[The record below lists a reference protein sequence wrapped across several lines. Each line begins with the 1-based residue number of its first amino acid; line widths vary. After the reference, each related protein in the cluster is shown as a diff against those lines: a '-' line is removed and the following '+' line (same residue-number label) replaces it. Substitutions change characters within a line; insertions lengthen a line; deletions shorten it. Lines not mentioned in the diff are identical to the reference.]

1 VQTSISQHL
10 ADLKQKGAYRQRRK
24 LDSPQGIKVVI
35 DGQQFLS
42 FCSNDYLGLAND
54 ARVCQAA
61 KEAISNFGVGSGAS
75 QLISGYSSLHAS
87 LEEQLSEFLGYQRCV
102 LFSSGYLANLGVISA
117 FSSRHSLILGDQL
130 NHASL
135 IDAARYAAGDLKR
148 YKHRDINHAKEI
160 VNNSQSKSHL
170 IVSDGVFSM
179 EGNIAVI
186 EQLYQL
192 KRNTNDKLIIDDAHG
207 IGMLGNNGKGS
218 LEQEN
223 IEPYKV
229 DILIGTFGKA
239 FGGSG
244 AFVLGDND
252 TIDYLIQKA
261 RTLIYTTAPPA
272 ALAAA
277 ATQSLNIIINE
288 PERRQKL
295 HKNIEYFRNALSQT
309 TLELLDSITAIQTII
324 LGENKHALRFSKQ
337 LEERGLLVLAIRPPT
352 VPKNTA
358 RLRITLSSEHTQQQ
372 IDVLVTALLEIE
384 NSKQQQTK
392 SLD

>member
-1 VQTSISQHL
+1 VQTSISKQL
-10 ADLKQKGAYRQRRK
+10 YELKEQGAYRQRRK
-24 LDSPQGIKVVI
+24 LDSPQDIKVVI
-35 DGQQFLS
+35 DGEQFLS

-61 KEAISNFGVGSGAS
+61 KDAISHFGVGSGAS

-87 LEEQLSEFLGYQRCV
+87 LEEQLADFLGYQRCV

-117 FSSRHSLILGDQL
+117 LSSRHSLILEDRL

-135 IDAARYAAGDLKR
+135 IDAARYAGGDLQR
-148 YKHRDINHAKEI
+148 YKHRDINHADEI
-160 VNNSQSKSHL
+160 INTSKSKSHL

-179 EGNIAVI
+179 EGSIAPI
-186 EQLYQL
+186 EQLSQL
-192 KRNTNDKLIIDDAHG
+192 KHTANDKLIIDDAHG
-207 IGMLGNNGKGS
+207 IGVLGNKGKGS
-218 LEQEN
+218 LEHAG
-223 IEPYKV
+223 IDPSKV

-244 AFVLGDND
+244 AFVLSDND

-261 RTLIYTTAPPA
+261 RTLIYTTAPPV

-277 ATQSLNIIINE
+277 ATQSLKIIINE
-288 PERRQKL
+288 PERRQRL
-295 HKNIEYFRNALSQT
+295 HKNIQYFRKALSKT
-309 TLELLDSITAIQTII
+309 ALELLDSITAIQTII
-324 LGENKHALRFSKQ
+324 IGENEQALWFSKQ
-337 LEERGLLVLAIRPPT
+337 LEDRGLLALAIRPPT

-372 IDVLVTALLEIE
+372 IDLLVNALLEIE
-384 NSKQQQTK
+384 NSNKA
-392 SLD
+392 SS

>member
-1 VQTSISQHL
+1 MQTPITQQLSE
-10 ADLKQKGAYRQRRK
+10 LKQQGAYRQRRQ
-24 LDSPQGIKVVI
+24 LDSPQQIEVVI
-35 DGQQFLS
+35 DGKQFLS

-61 KEAISNFGVGSGAS
+61 KDAISNFGVGTGAS

-87 LEEQLSEFLGYQRCV
+87 LEELLSEFLGYQRCV

-117 FSSRHSLILGDQL
+117 LSSRHSLILQDRL

-135 IDAARYAAGDLKR
+135 IDAARNASGDLNR
-148 YKHRDINHAKEI
+148 YQHRDIKHAQQI
-160 VNNSQSKSHL
+160 VHDSQSKSHL

-179 EGNIAVI
+179 EGSIAPI
-186 EQLYQL
+186 QQLHQL
-192 KRNTNDKLIIDDAHG
+192 KRHPNDKLIIDDAHG
-207 IGMLGNNGKGS
+207 IGVLGDNGKGS
-218 LEQEN
+218 LEHLG
-223 IEPYKV
+223 IDTSKIDV
-229 DILIGTFGKA
+229 LIGTFGKA

-244 AFVLGDND
+244 AFVLSDND

-272 ALAAA
+272 SLAAA

-288 PERRQKL
+288 PERRQRL
-295 HKNIEYFRNALSQT
+295 HENIEYFRHAISET
-309 TLELLDSITAIQTII
+309 ALELLDSITAIQTII
-324 LGENKHALRFSKQ
+324 IGENKHALSFSKQ
-337 LEERGLLVLAIRPPT
+337 LEQRGLLVLAIRPPT

-372 IDVLVTALLEIE
+372 IDQLINALVEIE
-384 NSKQQQTK
+384 NSKALQLE
-392 SLD
+392 S

>member
-1 VQTSISQHL
+1 MQTSISKQL
-10 ADLKQKGAYRQRRK
+10 YELKQQGAYRQRRK
-24 LDSPQGIKVVI
+24 LDSPQDIKVVI
-35 DGQQFLS
+35 DGEQFLS

-61 KEAISNFGVGSGAS
+61 KDAISNFGVGSGAS

-87 LEEQLSEFLGYQRCV
+87 LEEQLADFLGYQRCV

-117 FSSRHSLILGDQL
+117 LSSRHSLILEDRL

-135 IDAARYAAGDLKR
+135 IDAARYAGGDLKR
-148 YKHRDINHAKEI
+148 YKHRDINHANEI
-160 VNNSQSKSHL
+160 INTSESKSHL

-179 EGNIAVI
+179 EGSIAPI
-186 EQLYQL
+186 EQLSQL
-192 KRNTNDKLIIDDAHG
+192 KHTANDKLIIDDAHG
-207 IGMLGNNGKGS
+207 IGVLGNKGKGS
-218 LEQEN
+218 LEHVG
-223 IEPYKV
+223 IDPSKV

-244 AFVLGDND
+244 AFVLSDND

-261 RTLIYTTAPPA
+261 RTLIYTTAPPV

-277 ATQSLNIIINE
+277 ATQSLKIIINE
-288 PERRQKL
+288 PERRQRL
-295 HKNIEYFRNALSQT
+295 HKNIQYFRKALSKT
-309 TLELLDSITAIQTII
+309 ALELLDSITAIQTII
-324 LGENKHALRFSKQ
+324 IGENEQALWFSKQ
-337 LEERGLLVLAIRPPT
+337 LEDRRLLALAIRPPT

-372 IDVLVTALLEIE
+372 IDQLVNALLEIE
-384 NSKQQQTK
+384 NSNKA
-392 SLD
+392 SS